1 MKLKLEI
8 DFEDHEEMLKLRKN
22 IDLLIRKGHKS
33 FKCRK
38 YSFELKDGQE
48 TQEFEYPKKPFVRY
62 ETVNGFFSEIKPSKM
77 NFDETLL

>member
-22 IDLLIRKGHKS
+22 IDLLIRKGHKK

-38 YSFELKDGQE
+38 YSFELTNGQE
-48 TQEFEYPKKPFVRY
+48 TPQFEYPKKPFVRY

-77 NFDETLL
+77 NFDEAML